1 MALGQAELAGAL
13 AELRHCLT
21 TAPEALLET
30 LQGMDLSALVPY
42 PKGDPAAFAREID
55 RLLGF

>member
-1 MALGQAELAGAL
+1 MAGAL